1 MARKRKFRGKR
12 SCIFT
17 KLLSLLLSRYL
28 NLDTWESSQVYNRRP
43 SISDTAGISPL
54 IQAVSLSLTRLGSCI
69 FCTWVDQIL
78 GVIPQSYGSTL
89 HCSVGSGVEGPSHH
103 DWVRRM
109 PSHPDLIYRLTHAWE
124 AVKGHF
130 LTLCSLDFLH
140 RLVSCQECAD
150 NSEMLISGTICMKR
164 SPNGFVPARGFLESG
179 MAPRPS
185 FNDSSNPKD
194 IVVIDDDGTEVSHRS
209 LRTPISTYQKHVR
222 YAVFEFQ
229 ELLDSSSISSGS
241 YISE

>member
-1 MARKRKFRGKR
+1 MHLHQAFVSPFVWVFEPRHLGVQPGIQSSTEHFRHR
-12 SCIFT
+12 RYFT
-17 KLLSLLLSRYL
+17 T
-28 NLDTWESSQVYNRRP
+28 DTGRV
-43 SISDTAGISPL
+43 AL
-54 IQAVSLSLTRLGSCI
+54 LTRLGSCI
-69 FCTWVDQIL
+69 FCTCVDQIL
-78 GVIPQSYGSTL
+78 GVIPQSYGSTP

-109 PSHPDLIYRLTHAWE
+109 PSHPDPIYRLTHAWE